1 MENIALP
8 GQRLL
13 LGLFI
18 DDGYFKYEQIVADWV
33 SLKTN

>member
-13 LGLFI
+13 LGLGV
-18 DDGYFKYEQIVADWV
+18 DDGYFIHEQIVAD
-33 SLKTN
+33 